1 MRISDWSSD
10 VCSSDLQPRDHA
22 ALAVAEIGLAE
33 PLEDVGNRHARGR
46 FDLGVGIDERQTE
59 PGREPFAH
67 GRLAHA
73 HQSDE
78 HDRLALPGLFSGP
91 ALHHRGRGYTA
102 WPSLGPKAVRL
113 RLFRFVLRSEERRG
127 GKEWVSTFKFR
138 CLA

>member
-1 MRISDWSSD
+1 MIRRPPGSKRIDTLLPYTTLFRS
-10 VCSSDLQPRDHA
+10 
-22 ALAVAEIGLAE
+22 
-33 PLEDVGNRHARGR
+33 RHARGR

-102 WPSLGPKAVRL
+102 WPSLGQKAVRL
-113 RLFRFVLRSEERRG
+113 RSEEHTSELPSLMRISY
-127 GKEWVSTFKFR
+127 VVF
-138 CLA
+138 CLK